1 MTSRTDPKSSPKT
14 AGGAPR
20 AFPATGFLFIDPDL
34 NVVKAPPEVKQTS
47 TTKARGQGTRVLG
60 RELINLEQTIT
71 IAVHSFKKAIAREP
85 AIDVQALL
93 QEMSTDLAAAAQE
106 RAPTVSTEDAWQA
119 LLLKSLADKTQL
131 LQSTKFR
138 STGEAAAVLGVGE
151 PAIRKRIRDHRLFA
165 LTAPGND
172 EHRIPVW
179 ALGLNAEDTKAL
191 IAAQAD
197 AWALYLYLE
206 TPSGALNGMRPFEL
220 LLPTDS
226 LTFEQKS
233 QREALSAFLG
243 LADRGSL
250 LRMVLQDLEA
260 DKVPA
265 A

>member
-1 MTSRTDPKSSPKT
+1 MSLLAIS
-14 AGGAPR
+14 ALVAL
-20 AFPATGFLFIDPDL
+20 ATW
-34 NVVKAPPEVKQTS
+34 
-47 TTKARGQGTRVLG
+47 
-60 RELINLEQTIT
+60 
-71 IAVHSFKKAIAREP
+71 AVWGIK
-85 AIDVQALL
+85 VALL
-93 QEMSTDLAAAAQE
+93 VVASVAAVIGFDLLYLL
-106 RAPTVSTEDAWQA
+106 VFTEDAWQA
-119 LLLKSLADKTQL
+119 LLLKSLADKTRL

-226 LTFEQKS
+226 LTFEQKN
-233 QREALSAFLG
+233 QREALSAFRG

-250 LRMVLQDLEA
+250 LGMVLQDLEA